1 MKSPSIRA
9 SAPFVTAVLAF
20 SQVANLISA
29 MAFPSVLPSAA
40 AAWQLSSAEA
50 GWVGGSLF
58 AGYAAAVSLLSSSAD
73 RIDSR
78 WIVLASS
85 LLAAACGFSLAY
97 WAEGFWSAMA
107 IQFLAGVA
115 LAGVVMPAFVLLTHL
130 VQGARQSRYA
140 SIYSASYALGSASSF
155 LVAGIVDAIFG
166 WRAVFVA
173 GAIGPLLA
181 AVVIPFLP
189 RPPNHSSQEDR
200 AGGFVDAL
208 GNKRFMSFAIGFAG
222 NTWEVFSIRVWFVA
236 CLTWTSQLPGNELA
250 FLNPPV
256 LSGIAALLGVP
267 AGILVAELAAK
278 WGRAHA
284 IVATCIVSGLVCL
297 SLAMI
302 AGGPIIPVLV
312 LLMLLQMTSFAD
324 VATLSVG
331 AVTSVRPQQRGAA
344 MAVYSLVGYL
354 AGFAGSVAFGL
365 FLGWFGGSDSSTGWF
380 AAFLMLIAG
389 PIVTSVAV
397 WRLRKVGPDTEAG
410 QERARTAIRSPS

>member
-1 MKSPSIRA
+1 VKSPSIRA

-20 SQVANLISA
+20 SQVANLVSA

-40 AAWQLSSAEA
+40 AAWQLSTAEA

-58 AGYAAAVSLLSSSAD
+58 AGYAAAVPLLSSSAD

-85 LLAAACGFSLAY
+85 LLGAACSFALAY
-97 WAEGFWSAMA
+97 VAGGFWSATI

-130 VQGARQSRYA
+130 VQGPRQSRCA
-140 SIYSASYALGSASSF
+140 SIYSASYALGSAGSF
-155 LVAGIVDAIFG
+155 LVAGIVSAIFG
-166 WRAVFVA
+166 WRAVFVS

-189 RPPNHSSQEDR
+189 RPPSHAPREGR

-208 GNKRFMSFAIGFAG
+208 GNKCFMGFAIGFAG

-236 CLTWTSQLPGNELA
+236 CLTWTLQLPGNELT

-267 AGILVAELAAK
+267 AGILVAELATT
-278 WGRAHA
+278 WGRAYS

-297 SLAMI
+297 ALALT
-302 AGGPIIPVLV
+302 AGGPIIPVLI

-331 AVTSVRPQQRGAA
+331 AVTSVHPQRRGAA
-344 MAVYSLVGYL
+344 MAVYSLIGYL
-354 AGFAGSVAFGL
+354 AGFAGSVTFGL
-365 FLGWFGGSDSSTGWF
+365 FLGWFGGANSSTGWF

-397 WRLRKVGPDTEAG
+397 WRLRKVSPGTESD
-410 QERARTAIRSPS
+410 QERTQTIVRSSS